1 MYEFLT
7 QIPGCCTSSNTNTR
21 LLYEFLT
28 PSTKENREPINE
40 NARPYESPNK
50 QPQSILWTAQ
60 TKIKMEKYKSTKI
73 SLWPAIR
80 IRGTV
85 YRTQGTV
92 IRKWGIILQKKCSNF
107 FEALCKRMVYIWR
120 PCWPPLKL
128 KTFLVKYVDLF
139 VLIFEFNKTR
149 RPGDACWCDIIP
161 ASWGCRPSPSWHA
174 YGRTDQVICKGRFAR
189 A

>member
-1 MYEFLT
+1 ML
-7 QIPGCCTSSNTNTR
+7 GRTS
-21 LLYEFLT
+21 
-28 PSTKENREPINE
+28 PSTNSPRVYSGQPKQKSKWKNIN
-40 NARPYESPNK
+40 
-50 QPQSILWTAQ
+50 
-60 TKIKMEKYKSTKI
+60 
-73 SLWPAIR
+73 
-80 IRGTV
+80 
-85 YRTQGTV
+85 
-92 IRKWGIILQKKCSNF
+92 LQKYPYGRQFEFEERFIERRERLFENDELF
-107 FEALCKRMVYIWR
+107 FKKNVRISFKHYANAWR

-149 RPGDACWCDIIP
+149 RPEDACWCDIIP